1 MFLFI
6 SCICRIKRLSFVIFI
21 FLFNFFL
28 DNCVYGDFMKL
39 FLNNGICV
47 EFVVNR
53 LFRCYNREYREFC
66 CGSCNVKFIGK
77 KGKKNKNL
85 FKIFLFIELRY

>member
-6 SCICRIKRLSFVIFI
+6 SCICKIKRLSFVIFI
-21 FLFNFFL
+21 FLLNFFL

-53 LFRCYNREYREFC
+53 FFRCYNREYREFC

-77 KGKKNKNL
+77 KGKK
-85 FKIFLFIELRY
+85 KILIKIYLKFFYL

>member
-6 SCICRIKRLSFVIFI
+6 SCICKIKRWSFVILIYFCLI
-21 FLFNFFL
+21 FFFL
-28 DNCVYGDFMKL
+28 DNCVYGDLMKL

-77 KGKKNKNL
+77 KGKKIK
-85 FKIFLFIELRY
+85 K

>member
-1 MFLFI
+1 
-6 SCICRIKRLSFVIFI
+6 
-21 FLFNFFL
+21 
-28 DNCVYGDFMKL
+28 MKL

-77 KGKKNKNL
+77 KGKK
-85 FKIFLFIELRY
+85 KIKIYLKFFYL

>member
-1 MFLFI
+1 MKFCNFN
-6 SCICRIKRLSFVIFI
+6 I
-21 FLFNFFL
+21 FLFNFFFFL
-28 DNCVYGDFMKL
+28 DNCVYGDLMKL

-77 KGKKNKNL
+77 KGKKNK
-85 FKIFLFIELRY
+85 KIIKIYLKFFYL

>member
-1 MFLFI
+1 
-6 SCICRIKRLSFVIFI
+6 
-21 FLFNFFL
+21 
-28 DNCVYGDFMKL
+28 MKL

-77 KGKKNKNL
+77 KGKKNKKNNKNL